1 MYRQPALESP
11 GLKQK
16 GTVAHALAA
25 GLKRHGVTHIFGQ
38 SLPSLLILAA
48 EESGIKQVAYRQE
61 NAGGYMA
68 DSFARLTGRPGI
80 VTAQNGPA
88 ATLLVAPL
96 AECMKA
102 SVPVIALIQEVN
114 RDQTDRNAFQEFDHL
129 QLFSSCAKWVRRV
142 TEASRAEDYLDMAFA
157 TACSGRPGPAVLLLP
172 ADLLLEDAVPGTRKA
187 SLGHFPLDPTVAAP
201 DRIARA
207 AELLAT
213 AKTPLIVAGG
223 GVHLSGGAEAL
234 ARIQEDFSL
243 PVATT
248 VMGKGAVSELHPLS
262 LGVIG
267 YFMGPYS
274 ATRYLKPMVREA
286 DVIMFIGSRTN
297 QNGTDSWSLYP
308 ENATYIH
315 LDMDGQEIGRNYEAD
330 VRLLG
335 DAKLTLEALYD
346 ALAKQDTALRAQ
358 ARPAA
363 AKRIAEAKAR
373 AGEENAVVRQS
384 SETPIRPERIMEELN
399 KRLTPDTV
407 VLSDASYSSVWI
419 ANYLTCLKT
428 GMRFVTPRGMAGLG
442 WGLPYAMGAKIAR
455 PGSTVYT
462 LVGDG
467 GFAHVWSEFETCVRM
482 GIKVTCILINNGIL
496 GYQKHAEHVK
506 FGTHSSAVH
515 FAPVDHAAVARACGA
530 QGIRVTDPETLG
542 EAFDM
547 AERASTATLI
557 EVICTENAYPPVS
570 VFTPG
575 VE

>member
-1 MYRQPALESP
+1 MHTQPAFECP
-11 GLKQK
+11 GLFQK
-16 GTVAHALAA
+16 DTVAHALAQ
-25 GLKRHGVTHIFGQ
+25 GLKRHGVAHIFGQ

-48 EESGIKQVAYRQE
+48 EACGIQQIAYRQE

-68 DSFARLTGRPGI
+68 DAYARLAGKPGI

-88 ATLLVAPL
+88 ATLLVPPL

-102 SVPVIALIQEVN
+102 SIPVIALVQEVN
-114 RDQTDRNAFQEFDHL
+114 RDQTDRNAFQEYDHF

-157 TACSGRPGPAVLLLP
+157 TACSGRPGPVVLLLP
-172 ADLLLEDAVPGTRKA
+172 ADLLLEKAVPGSRKA

-201 DRIARA
+201 DHVAKA
-207 AELLAT
+207 ADLLAK
-213 AKTPLIVAGG
+213 ARTPLIVAGG
-223 GVHLSGGAEAL
+223 GIHLSGGTAVL

-262 LGVIG
+262 MGVVG

-274 ATRYLKPMVREA
+274 ATRYLKPMVKNA
-286 DVIMFIGSRTN
+286 DVILLIGSRTN

-308 ENATYIH
+308 RNAVYIH

-346 ALAKQDTALRAQ
+346 ALSKRDMSFHGQ
-358 ARPAA
+358 ARPEVER
-363 AKRIAEAKAR
+363 RIAEARAKAR
-373 AGEENAVVRQS
+373 EENAAVRTS
-384 SETPIRPERIMEELN
+384 SETPIRPERIMEELE
-399 KRLTPDTV
+399 KRLTPETI
-407 VLSDASYSSVWI
+407 VLSDASYSSIWI
-419 ANYLTCLKT
+419 TNYLTSRKA
-428 GMRFVTPRGMAGLG
+428 GMRFITPRGLAGLG
-442 WGLPYAMGAKIAR
+442 WGLPYALGARVAR
-455 PGSTVYT
+455 PDAPVYT

-467 GFAHVWSEFETCVRM
+467 GFAHVWSELETAVRM
-482 GIKVTCILINNGIL
+482 KLKVTCILINNGIL

-506 FGTHSSAVH
+506 FGAHTTAVH
-515 FAPVDHAAVARACGA
+515 FADVDHAAVARACGA
-530 QGIRVTDPETLG
+530 QGIRVADPAKLA
-542 EAFDM
+542 EAFD
-547 AERASTATLI
+547 AADKANVATLI
-557 EVICTENAYPPVS
+557 EVMCTENAHPPVT

-575 VE
+575 AE